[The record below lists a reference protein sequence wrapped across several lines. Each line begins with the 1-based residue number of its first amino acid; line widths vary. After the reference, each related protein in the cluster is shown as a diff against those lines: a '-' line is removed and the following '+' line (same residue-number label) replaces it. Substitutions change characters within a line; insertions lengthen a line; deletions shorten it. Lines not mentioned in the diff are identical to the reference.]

1 MGGLGHQP
9 PNPSPIM
16 EHRGLQGPVKAKPAV
31 GGTSGFFLTFYKH
44 TWSFWTP
51 VLRAPWMSNDILAK
65 SSASFPP
72 LTQEE
77 RLQVREVD

>member
-31 GGTSGFFLTFYKH
+31 GGTSGFFLTFHMPLSSSKTH
-44 TWSFWTP
+44 M
-51 VLRAPWMSNDILAK
+51 VLLDTRVKGSLDE
-65 SSASFPP
+65 
-72 LTQEE
+72 Q
-77 RLQVREVD
+77 